1 MKHQIITEILPVNN
15 TLPQKSMAILSSEFR
30 FFQIRPNLVVNNFN
44 LFYDI
49 F

>member
-15 TLPQKSMAILSSEFR
+15 TLPQKSMAILSSDFR
-30 FFQIRPNLVVNNFN
+30 FFQIRPNSVVTNFN